1 MLPAQAPKSDKS
13 PAPHTAPRL
22 AALTFLMMAAQACS
36 SVTRGY
42 ASDGPV
48 ETRPALTSTQLTD
61 GTFSGRYKLQCDQG
75 PEGCAC
81 TADSSPESTVVARF
95 RHASPVQA
103 AHPTLPPAGLT
114 GTTEITTPGGQ
125 SCHYPSREL
134 RPIYW
139 ENTLC
144 PDPEG
149 LTDIPFPS
157 LSELLTED
165 SAPSTAKP
173 IGLLF
178 PTFYNIAD
186 ESFHEGEPSEK
197 LLETGTLKEIA
208 RVTPSYRTELDIQ
221 GTGRLR
227 DGRVINVADRV
238 NGQWRYKVLAKGEYG
253 HGIAGHRIH
262 PFRSA
267 AVDFLHICQ
276 KGGFD
281 FCALPIEKIR
291 EKLVGTLL
299 HIPRLVG
306 AKMPSGAI
314 HDGYVCAQDI
324 GGAIREDRIDLFVG
338 PAGAG
343 NPYLPECRMRNGYI
357 DHGVASLNPTDWP
370 TVQKTGVDAE
380 GRTTYKRAIPL
391 EYRTASP
398 EKGLEARIVPGAK
411 CRP

>member
-1 MLPAQAPKSDKS
+1 
-13 PAPHTAPRL
+13 
-22 AALTFLMMAAQACS
+22 
-36 SVTRGY
+36 
-42 ASDGPV
+42 
-48 ETRPALTSTQLTD
+48 
-61 GTFSGRYKLQCDQG
+61 
-75 PEGCAC
+75 
-81 TADSSPESTVVARF
+81 
-95 RHASPVQA
+95 VQA
-103 AHPTLPPAGLT
+103 AHPLAPPAGLT
-114 GTTEITTPGGQ
+114 GTTEIKAPGGQ

-134 RPIYW
+134 RPLYW

-144 PDPEG
+144 PDPQA
-149 LTDIPFPS
+149 LADIPFPP
-157 LSELLTED
+157 LKELLTED
-165 SAPSTAKP
+165 SMTDAAKP

-186 ESFHEGEPSEK
+186 ESFHEGETTEK

-238 NGQWRYKVLAKGEYG
+238 NGQWRYKVLPKGEYG

-267 AVDFLHICQ
+267 AVDFLHLCQ

-281 FCALPIEKIR
+281 FCGLPIEKIR

-299 HIPRLVG
+299 HIPRLIG
-306 AKMPSGAI
+306 SKMPNGAI

-343 NPYLPECRMRNGYI
+343 NPYLPDCRTHNGYI
-357 DHGVASLNPTDWP
+357 DHGILSLNPTDWP

-380 GRTTYKRAIPL
+380 GRATYKRAIAL

-398 EKGLEARIVPGAK
+398 EKGLETRIIPGAK